1 MRLISDQWP
10 YLLPDTNR
18 SVILT
23 YLLWFLWGLLGVH
36 KFYLGRP
43 VMGFVYLLT
52 AGILGLGW
60 LLDLFTIPGQ
70 VFRFNL
76 ERHMRALMS
85 QTGDLEAPP
94 PIPGRRMNREQLMQ
108 ALLYRARQLG
118 GVMTV
123 THGVAA
129 TGATFERVESVLR
142 GMVHS
147 GYVEVRNAPSSGVVQ
162 YVFVEMTASAS
173 DAPHGAPS
181 S

>member
-18 SVILT
+18 SVSLA
-23 YLLWFLWGLLGVH
+23 YLFWFLWGLLGVH

-52 AGILGLGW
+52 AGIFGLGW

-76 ERHMRALMS
+76 VRYMRAMLS
-85 QTGDLEAPP
+85 QPGNPHPP
-94 PIPGRRMNREQLMQ
+94 PPVPGRRMNQEQLMQ
-108 ALLYRARQLG
+108 ALLFRARQLG
-118 GVMTV
+118 GVITV
-123 THGVAA
+123 TDGVAA
-129 TGATFERVESVLR
+129 TGAGFDKVESALR
-142 GMVHS
+142 GMAHS
-147 GYVEVRNAPSSGVVQ
+147 GYVEVRNAPASGVVQ

-173 DAPHGAPS
+173 DASSGTPS

>member
-18 SVILT
+18 SVSVA
-23 YLLWFLWGLLGVH
+23 YLFWFLWGLLGVH

-52 AGILGLGW
+52 AGMLGLGW
-60 LLDLFTIPGQ
+60 LLDLFTMPGQ

-76 ERHMRALMS
+76 ERHLRALMG
-85 QTGDLEAPP
+85 QTGDAHPP
-94 PIPGRRMNREQLMQ
+94 SPMAGRRMNREQLMQ
-108 ALLYRARQLG
+108 ALLHRARQLG
-118 GVMTV
+118 GVITV
-123 THGVAA
+123 TDGVAA
-129 TGATFERVESVLR
+129 TGAGFDKVEAILR

-147 GYVEVRNAPSSGVVQ
+147 GYVEVRNAPAGGVIQ
-162 YVFVEMTASAS
+162 YVFVEMTAPSS
-173 DAPHGAPS
+173 DAPPGAPS